1 MVTTATDI
9 TEIVRSVVDDLADA
23 APVQQ
28 AILFGSYAS
37 GDARKW
43 SDIDLAI
50 ISPAFS
56 NVPMWRRQELLAE
69 LLPEADV
76 RLSPLGYT
84 PVELANPTLFL
95 REIIRTG
102 KVVYTSESS

>member
-1 MVTTATDI
+1 MVATDVEVEDI
-9 TEIVRSVVDDLADA
+9 IRSLVRQLEPRL
-23 APVQQ
+23 PVSK

-37 GDARKW
+37 GTVRKW
-43 SDIDLAI
+43 SDIDVAI

-56 NVPMWRRQELLAE
+56 RLPLWRRQELLAE

-76 RLSPLGYT
+76 RLSPLGYS
-84 PVELANPTLFL
+84 PEELTKPTLFL

-102 KVVYTSESS
+102 RIVYQAPIE